1 MSRIK
6 VLHVLDKIDIN
17 SGVSSVVL
25 NYYTHIDKSKIQFDF
40 VVHRE
45 VENILEKDLR
55 KKGAHIYQMPSYS
68 IKSFLTYEKEFLE
81 IIQKSHCQ
89 IVH

>member
-45 VENILEKDLR
+45 VENILEIDR
-55 KKGAHIYQMPSYS
+55 KS
-68 IKSFLTYEKEFLE
+68 
-81 IIQKSHCQ
+81 
-89 IVH
+89 VV